1 MAFSRSDEIWVE
13 YCRALGANLS
23 EARATAG
30 LSQEHVA
37 RAAGL
42 ATFTYQKLEK
52 GESNPGDPANPRL
65 QTLVSLA
72 LVLDLDMT
80 DLLPP
85 MPRTLASPA
94 VSAAGAQATD

>member
-1 MAFSRSDEIWVE
+1 MTFSRTDETWVE
-13 YCRALGANLS
+13 YCRALGDNLS
-23 EARATAG
+23 RVRAAAG

-37 RAAGL
+37 REAGL

-72 LVLDLDMT
+72 LVLDLDVAE
-80 DLLPP
+80 LLPP
-85 MPRTLASPA
+85 IPHALAHA
-94 VSAAGAQATD
+94 NAA